1 MPGDGKV
8 FTYEEAL
15 AIFPRV
21 RQLTEQAVQQIEALV
36 NRLQSSKELDQRKAE
51 LDEAVQTIVRAWA
64 TDVMAL
70 GCEIKGMWL
79 VDWDSGDGY
88 YCWKYPE
95 EALGHY
101 HSYEDGFAGR
111 VPIA

>member
-1 MPGDGKV
+1 MSGGGRV
-8 FTYEEAL
+8 FTYDEAL
-15 AIFPRV
+15 ATFPRV
-21 RQLTEQAVQQIEALV
+21 RQLTERAVQQIEALV
-36 NRLQSSKELDQRKAE
+36 NRLQSSKELEDRKAE
-51 LDEAVQTIVRAWA
+51 LDEAVQKIVQAWA
-64 TDVMAL
+64 AEVTAL

-95 EALGHY
+95 EALSHY
-101 HSYEDGFAGR
+101 HGYEEGFAGR

>member
-1 MPGDGKV
+1 MGAGGRI

-15 AIFPRV
+15 ATFPHV
-21 RQLTEQAVQQIEALV
+21 RQLTERAVQQIEAVV
-36 NRLQSSKELDQRKAE
+36 NRLQSSEELEERKAE
-51 LDEAVQTIVRAWA
+51 LDEAVQGIVQGWA
-64 TDVMAL
+64 KDVTAL

-88 YCWKYPE
+88 YCWRYPE

-101 HSYEDGFAGR
+101 HAYEDGFAGR

>member
-1 MPGDGKV
+1 MAGRV

-15 AIFPRV
+15 ATFPQV
-21 RQLTEQAVQQIEALV
+21 RRLTERAVLQIEALV
-36 NRLQSSKELDQRKAE
+36 NRLQSSEELEERKKEI
-51 LDEAVQTIVRAWA
+51 DEAVQEIVRAWA
-64 TDVMAL
+64 AEVVAL

-88 YCWKYPE
+88 YCWRYPE
-95 EALGHY
+95 EALSHF

>member
-1 MPGDGKV
+1 MDEDRKI

-15 AIFPRV
+15 VTFPHV
-21 RQLTEQAVQQIEALV
+21 RRLTELAVQQIEAMI
-36 NRLQSSKELDQRKAE
+36 NRLQSSEELEDRKAE
-51 LDEAVQTIVRAWA
+51 LDESVQEIVQAWA
-64 TDVMAL
+64 AEVMAL

-88 YCWKYPE
+88 YCWRYPE
-95 EALGHY
+95 EALGYY
-101 HSYEDGFAGR
+101 HSYEEGFAGR

>member
-1 MPGDGKV
+1 MPGHGRI

-15 AIFPRV
+15 ATFPRV
-21 RQLTEQAVQQIEALV
+21 RELTEQAVQQIEAMV
-36 NRLQSSKELDQRKAE
+36 NRLQSSQELEDRKAE
-51 LDEAVQTIVRAWA
+51 LDEAASEIAQAWA
-64 TDVMAL
+64 GEITAL

-95 EALGHY
+95 ETLAHY

>member
-8 FTYEEAL
+8 FTYKEAL
-15 AIFPRV
+15 TTFPQV
-21 RQLTEQAVQQIEALV
+21 RQLTEHAVQQIEAMI
-36 NRLQSSKELDQRKAE
+36 NRLRSSDELEDRKAQ
-51 LDEAVQTIVRAWA
+51 LDEAVQQIVLAWA
-64 TDVMAL
+64 TEIMAL

-88 YCWKYPE
+88 YCWRYPE

-101 HSYEDGFAGR
+101 HSYDDGFAGR

>member
-1 MPGDGKV
+1 MPGDGKI

-15 AIFPRV
+15 ATFPRV
-21 RQLTEQAVQQIEALV
+21 RELTERAVQQIEAMV
-36 NRLQSSKELDQRKAE
+36 NRLQSRTELEERKAE
-51 LDEAVQTIVRAWA
+51 LDEAVQGIVAAWA
-64 TDVMAL
+64 AEIAAL

-79 VDWDSGDGY
+79 VDWDSGGGY
-88 YCWKYPE
+88 YCWRYPE
-95 EALGHY
+95 EALGHF

>member
-1 MPGDGKV
+1 MPGDGQV

-15 AIFPRV
+15 ATFPRV
-21 RQLTEQAVQQIEALV
+21 RELTERAVQQIEAMV
-36 NRLQSSKELDQRKAE
+36 NRLQSRAELDARKAE
-51 LDEAVQTIVRAWA
+51 LDEAVQRIVQAWA
-64 TDVMAL
+64 SEVVAL

-88 YCWKYPE
+88 YCWRYPE
-95 EALGHY
+95 EALGY
-101 HSYEDGFAGR
+101 FHSYTEGFAGR

>member
-1 MPGDGKV
+1 MPGGGKI

-15 AIFPRV
+15 ATFPRV
-21 RQLTEQAVQQIEALV
+21 RQLTRHAVQQIEALV
-36 NRLQSSKELDQRKAE
+36 NRLQSRSELQSRKAE
-51 LDEAVQTIVRAWA
+51 LDEATQRIVQAWA
-64 TDVMAL
+64 REITAM

-88 YCWKYPE
+88 YCWRYPE
-95 EALGHY
+95 ETLSHY

>member
-1 MPGDGKV
+1 MPGGGKI

-15 AIFPRV
+15 ATFPRV
-21 RQLTEQAVQQIEALV
+21 RQLTRHAVQQIEALV
-36 NRLQSSKELDQRKAE
+36 NRVQSRSELQARKAE
-51 LDEAVQTIVRAWA
+51 LDEATQRIVQAWA
-64 TDVMAL
+64 REITAM

-88 YCWKYPE
+88 YCWRYPE
-95 EALGHY
+95 ETLSHY